1 MSQSCERSV
10 ILPVD
15 LHARPAGAFSQA
27 AARFDSTVLISAGD
41 KEVDARSVLMV
52 MSLGATA
59 GTEVTVKA
67 DGARAERGVTAP
79 AERLAAAG
87 ARTRARPKQTTAPR

>member
-67 DGARAERGVTAP
+67 DGSDAEGAVTALT
-79 AERLAAAG
+79 EMLAA
-87 ARTRARPKQTTAPR
+87 TAA

>member
-1 MSQSCERSV
+1 MSQSCERRV

-67 DGARAERGVTAP
+67 DGVDAEGAVTALT
-79 AERLAAAG
+79 EMLAAA
-87 ARTRARPKQTTAPR
+87 AA

>member
-1 MSQSCERSV
+1 MSQSCEQSV

-15 LHARPAGAFSQA
+15 LHARPAGAISKA
-27 AARFDSTVLISAGD
+27 AADFDSSVSISTAV

-67 DGARAERGVTAP
+67 AGADAQEAVSAIAEM
-79 AERLAAAG
+79 LAAIA
-87 ARTRARPKQTTAPR
+87 A

>member
-1 MSQSCERSV
+1 MSQSCERSL

-27 AARFDSTVLISAGD
+27 AARFESSVSISSGD

-59 GTEVTVKA
+59 GTEVIVKA
-67 DGARAERGVTAP
+67 DGSDAEGAVNAL
-79 AERLAAAG
+79 AEMLAA
-87 ARTRARPKQTTAPR
+87 TAA